1 MIVLKKIAGLLILSS
16 LACGAA
22 FAQTIVSKSPHSDAH
37 KQLLANQAKS
47 KDQIRLVEKNT
58 FIDLIDDIEPEPDIY
73 TEGWNSKAV
82 NPFKE
87 SEVPDSKV
95 IDVTG
100 YFMPV
105 PGKVTSNY
113 GYRARFGR
121 MHKGI
126 DLAIRSNDTI
136 YAAFDGKVRL
146 TNYEARGYGNYVI
159 IRHPN
164 GLETVYGHLNKHL
177 VKPDQVVKAGDPIG
191 LGGSTGRSTGPHL
204 HFETR
209 FMGYAINPSA
219 IFDFANHTTHTDTY
233 TFDKKTYT
241 KARNYAPSRNLAK
254 NENGNPYKAADIEK
268 DTYTVR
274 KGDTLSS
281 IAKSYGLSATS
292 LRKINGMAA
301 ADVIKVGQ
309 VLKLK

>member
-1 MIVLKKIAGLLILSS
+1 MIRLRKIF
-16 LACGAA
+16 GAA
-22 FAQTIVSKSPHSDAH
+22 ILMAFAASSVSAQQIVSKAAHSDMH

-58 FIDLIDDIEPEPDIY
+58 FIDLIDDIEPELDIY

-82 NPFKE
+82 NPFKQ

-105 PGKVTSNY
+105 PGRVTSNY

-146 TNYEARGYGNYVI
+146 TAYEARGYGNYVI

-164 GLETVYGHLNKHL
+164 GLETV
-177 VKPDQVVKAGDPIG
+177 
-191 LGGSTGRSTGPHL
+191 
-204 HFETR
+204 
-209 FMGYAINPSA
+209 
-219 IFDFANHTTHTDTY
+219 
-233 TFDKKTYT
+233 
-241 KARNYAPSRNLAK
+241 
-254 NENGNPYKAADIEK
+254 
-268 DTYTVR
+268 
-274 KGDTLSS
+274 
-281 IAKSYGLSATS
+281 
-292 LRKINGMAA
+292 
-301 ADVIKVGQ
+301 
-309 VLKLK
+309 